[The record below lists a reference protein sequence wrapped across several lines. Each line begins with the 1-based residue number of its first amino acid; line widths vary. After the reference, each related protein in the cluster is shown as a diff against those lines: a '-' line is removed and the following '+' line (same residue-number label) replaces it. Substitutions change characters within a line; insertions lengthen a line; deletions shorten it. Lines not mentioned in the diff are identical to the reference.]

1 MPCRNNRVCMEKMM
15 ADQRKPQRDAA
26 WITAGG
32 VAIAGDAILL
42 DLKLGADNGFL
53 DALIWRKAAASV
65 AAKRGVSL
73 SDDDLVEALDSFHAD
88 RDLFEPEQIDHWYET
103 RRLDRQ
109 AVREHVA
116 EATLVERARQ
126 ESITDDQIQ
135 KRFAADRYEYARAEA
150 DVFQFK
156 TIGEAKEFMLAVRE
170 HELTPQGGT
179 RTMLTRREAP
189 EEIAATLLS
198 VDRGELTG
206 PVETDE
212 STYAVY
218 LLIRREEAILDDS
231 LREEIRD
238 KLFDELVE
246 TELTRDPLT
255 FVA

>member
-103 RRLDRQ
+103 RRLARQ
-109 AVREHVA
+109 AVREP
-116 EATLVERARQ
+116 
-126 ESITDDQIQ
+126 
-135 KRFAADRYEYARAEA
+135 
-150 DVFQFK
+150 
-156 TIGEAKEFMLAVRE
+156 
-170 HELTPQGGT
+170 ELTPQGGT

-218 LLIRREEAILDDS
+218 LLIRREEEILDD
-231 LREEIRD
+231 
-238 KLFDELVE
+238 
-246 TELTRDPLT
+246 
-255 FVA
+255 

>member
-103 RRLDRQ
+103 VRLKD
-109 AVREHVA
+109 AGCLGCVHARE
-116 EATLVERARQ
+116 
-126 ESITDDQIQ
+126 
-135 KRFAADRYEYARAEA
+135 
-150 DVFQFK
+150 
-156 TIGEAKEFMLAVRE
+156 IGNFGV
-170 HELTPQGGT
+170 P
-179 RTMLTRREAP
+179 
-189 EEIAATLLS
+189 
-198 VDRGELTG
+198 
-206 PVETDE
+206 
-212 STYAVY
+212 
-218 LLIRREEAILDDS
+218 
-231 LREEIRD
+231 
-238 KLFDELVE
+238 
-246 TELTRDPLT
+246 RDPALSDE
-255 FVA
+255 